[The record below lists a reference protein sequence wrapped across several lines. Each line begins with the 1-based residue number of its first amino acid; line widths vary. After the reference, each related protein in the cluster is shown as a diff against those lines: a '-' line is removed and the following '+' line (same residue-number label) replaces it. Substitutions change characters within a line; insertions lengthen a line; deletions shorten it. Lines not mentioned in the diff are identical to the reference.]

1 MTTRKLMMS
10 LLLLAGIGSKGQ
22 TMEEAFKNPP
32 AEAKPLMIWQWMDG
46 LVSKEGITA
55 DLEAYKEAGIGGVQN
70 FQVGGPM
77 QGLAKD
83 TTNAI
88 GSERWQ
94 RLMRFAID
102 ECRRLGLSF
111 GTHNC
116 PGWSSSAYPAVKQE
130 YAMQKLVW
138 STTVASG
145 KSRTRLIMPETEPQ
159 YSYYRDVAVIA
170 VPDQDSVPMSSI
182 RNLTGKMDS
191 KGILHWKMPQGR
203 WRIYRF
209 GHTPNGKT
217 NVATSPES
225 GVGLECDKMNRE
237 AIRHFWESYPS
248 ILISLAGDE
257 IGKTFQRLEID
268 SYEAGGQDW
277 TSAMPREFQK
287 RRGYD
292 MLTWLPVAAGMTI
305 DNKASSKKFLN
316 DWRETV
322 TDLFAEHYYGY
333 MSQLAHEHGLQL
345 LVQPY
350 GTGGGSGRFNP
361 INTDKICR
369 QLAADDPI
377 SAEFWTNPTNWGWN
391 DVPRVVDATRR
402 AGHEIVYAEGF
413 TCWPL
418 YAWKDD
424 PARLKAIADSAFC
437 RGINKLMLHAG
448 AHNPWV
454 NAKPGMSF
462 GIWGTQWTPGQT
474 WWKDGAKPL
483 FSYFARC
490 QALLQRGVYVDDFKS
505 RDASLTTDAHSI
517 HWIHR
522 RDGETDIY
530 FVANTKDS
538 TLMPHVTITGTGRL
552 PEVWDP
558 ETGNMSEAEIW
569 KMADGKTQVTLNLTT
584 RRAVFLVF
592 RNPTTET
599 GSAKESFSDDIT
611 DTIPITGTW
620 TVGFDE
626 DKVVEW
632 PSLMPWNE
640 SIDSDIKYFSGTA
653 HYEQHL
659 YLNELDRHYRYIL
672 DLGEVKN
679 LATVRV
685 NGKVCGTL
693 WRPPFTIDITEAL
706 LGGDNL
712 LKVDVTNLWVN
723 RMVGDEQEPDDVE
736 WSEPVAFG
744 AAPNSPTIGRFMKEV
759 PEWLSQGQPRPSKR
773 KAVVSFKFFEKDTPL
788 LRSGLIGPVVL
799 KKTAV
804 LAQQPSVENELWI
817 KYGKHPIYGV
827 LSTPVNGQKKHP
839 IVIVAHGF
847 NGSHHFGRSYFKMLN
862 EMGYMCYTF
871 DFPCGGTGSRTDNNT
886 VNMSVIDEQKALE
899 TIVRYFKS
907 HSDVDKKNIVLL
919 GSSQGGLIAALT
931 AASLQKDISKLIL
944 EFPALCIP
952 DNWNSRYPQVSDI
965 PDTTKVWQVPIGRQF
980 FTELRNMDPYQ
991 AVEAYRRPVL
1001 IIHGDADPVVPI
1013 DYSRRAVKLYKDA
1026 RLLEIPNAGHG
1037 FGAEDF
1043 QRSLACIRQFL
1054 CPSRHAVIN
1063 GVPWY
1068 DQHGNVVNAHGAGIT
1083 YDNGRYWLF
1092 GEYKSDSTNAFPG
1105 FSCYSSS
1112 DLATWRFERVV
1123 LPVQKNGIL
1132 GPQRVGER
1140 VKVMKCPK
1148 TGQYVMLMHTDAMDY
1163 NDPHI
1168 GIATSPAINGEYQ
1181 LKGTLQYKG
1190 KPIKQW
1196 DMGVFQDDDGT
1207 GYLLIHH
1214 GPIYR
1219 LSNDYLSV
1227 DTMVA
1232 RVEGMGESP
1241 AMFKKDGIY
1250 YLLTSNLTSWERND
1264 NYYFTAPSPA
1274 GPWTR
1279 QGNFCPE
1286 GSLTWNSQT
1295 TFVMKLPDG
1304 TPMYMGDRWSYPHQA
1319 SAATYVWLPLQT
1331 NGVRLSIPAY
1341 WNAWDVRTIAPVDPL
1356 KECLKT
1362 QVNFSSND
1370 IGAKTTIPF
1379 KGRRIFVTGEANAH
1393 GGYAKLTIRN
1403 QKGKVCVTTL
1413 IDFYAKMPEQG
1424 IRYASPI
1431 LPMDEYELVIEVTG
1445 DRSNW
1450 TDKRHNLY
1458 GTDGCFVN
1466 VLAVYNE

>member
-1 MTTRKLMMS
+1 MTTRNLMMS

-462 GIWGTQWTPGQT
+462 GMWGTQWTPGQT

-871 DFPCGGTGSRTDNNT
+871 DFPCGGTGSRTD
-886 VNMSVIDEQKALE
+886 QYGK
-899 TIVRYFKS
+899 
-907 HSDVDKKNIVLL
+907 H
-919 GSSQGGLIAALT
+919 
-931 AASLQKDISKLIL
+931 
-944 EFPALCIP
+944 
-952 DNWNSRYPQVSDI
+952 VSD
-965 PDTTKVWQVPIGRQF
+965 
-980 FTELRNMDPYQ
+980 
-991 AVEAYRRPVL
+991 
-1001 IIHGDADPVVPI
+1001 
-1013 DYSRRAVKLYKDA
+1013 
-1026 RLLEIPNAGHG
+1026 
-1037 FGAEDF
+1037 
-1043 QRSLACIRQFL
+1043 
-1054 CPSRHAVIN
+1054 
-1063 GVPWY
+1063 
-1068 DQHGNVVNAHGAGIT
+1068 
-1083 YDNGRYWLF
+1083 
-1092 GEYKSDSTNAFPG
+1092 
-1105 FSCYSSS
+1105 
-1112 DLATWRFERVV
+1112 
-1123 LPVQKNGIL
+1123 
-1132 GPQRVGER
+1132 
-1140 VKVMKCPK
+1140 
-1148 TGQYVMLMHTDAMDY
+1148 
-1163 NDPHI
+1163 
-1168 GIATSPAINGEYQ
+1168 
-1181 LKGTLQYKG
+1181 
-1190 KPIKQW
+1190 
-1196 DMGVFQDDDGT
+1196 
-1207 GYLLIHH
+1207 
-1214 GPIYR
+1214 
-1219 LSNDYLSV
+1219 
-1227 DTMVA
+1227 
-1232 RVEGMGESP
+1232 
-1241 AMFKKDGIY
+1241 
-1250 YLLTSNLTSWERND
+1250 
-1264 NYYFTAPSPA
+1264 
-1274 GPWTR
+1274 
-1279 QGNFCPE
+1279 
-1286 GSLTWNSQT
+1286 
-1295 TFVMKLPDG
+1295 
-1304 TPMYMGDRWSYPHQA
+1304 
-1319 SAATYVWLPLQT
+1319 
-1331 NGVRLSIPAY
+1331 
-1341 WNAWDVRTIAPVDPL
+1341 
-1356 KECLKT
+1356 
-1362 QVNFSSND
+1362 
-1370 IGAKTTIPF
+1370 
-1379 KGRRIFVTGEANAH
+1379 
-1393 GGYAKLTIRN
+1393 
-1403 QKGKVCVTTL
+1403 
-1413 IDFYAKMPEQG
+1413 
-1424 IRYASPI
+1424 
-1431 LPMDEYELVIEVTG
+1431 
-1445 DRSNW
+1445 
-1450 TDKRHNLY
+1450 
-1458 GTDGCFVN
+1458 
-1466 VLAVYNE
+1466 

>member
-1 MTTRKLMMS
+1 MMS
-10 LLLLAGIGSKGQ
+10 LLLLAGIGTEGQ
-22 TMEEAFKNPP
+22 TLEDAFRNPP

-46 LVSKEGITA
+46 LVSREGITA

-88 GSERWQ
+88 GSEKWQ

-305 DNKASSKKFLN
+305 DNKVSSKKFLN

-462 GIWGTQWTPGQT
+462 GMWGTQWTPGQT

-759 PEWLSQGQPRPSKR
+759 PEWLSQGQPRPSMR

-799 KKTAV
+799 K
-804 LAQQPSVENELWI
+804 N
-817 KYGKHPIYGV
+817 Y
-827 LSTPVNGQKKHP
+827 
-839 IVIVAHGF
+839 
-847 NGSHHFGRSYFKMLN
+847 
-862 EMGYMCYTF
+862 
-871 DFPCGGTGSRTDNNT
+871 
-886 VNMSVIDEQKALE
+886 
-899 TIVRYFKS
+899 
-907 HSDVDKKNIVLL
+907 
-919 GSSQGGLIAALT
+919 
-931 AASLQKDISKLIL
+931 KL
-944 EFPALCIP
+944 
-952 DNWNSRYPQVSDI
+952 
-965 PDTTKVWQVPIGRQF
+965 
-980 FTELRNMDPYQ
+980 
-991 AVEAYRRPVL
+991 
-1001 IIHGDADPVVPI
+1001 
-1013 DYSRRAVKLYKDA
+1013 
-1026 RLLEIPNAGHG
+1026 
-1037 FGAEDF
+1037 
-1043 QRSLACIRQFL
+1043 
-1054 CPSRHAVIN
+1054 
-1063 GVPWY
+1063 
-1068 DQHGNVVNAHGAGIT
+1068 
-1083 YDNGRYWLF
+1083 
-1092 GEYKSDSTNAFPG
+1092 
-1105 FSCYSSS
+1105 
-1112 DLATWRFERVV
+1112 
-1123 LPVQKNGIL
+1123 
-1132 GPQRVGER
+1132 
-1140 VKVMKCPK
+1140 
-1148 TGQYVMLMHTDAMDY
+1148 
-1163 NDPHI
+1163 
-1168 GIATSPAINGEYQ
+1168 
-1181 LKGTLQYKG
+1181 
-1190 KPIKQW
+1190 
-1196 DMGVFQDDDGT
+1196 
-1207 GYLLIHH
+1207 
-1214 GPIYR
+1214 
-1219 LSNDYLSV
+1219 
-1227 DTMVA
+1227 
-1232 RVEGMGESP
+1232 
-1241 AMFKKDGIY
+1241 
-1250 YLLTSNLTSWERND
+1250 
-1264 NYYFTAPSPA
+1264 
-1274 GPWTR
+1274 
-1279 QGNFCPE
+1279 
-1286 GSLTWNSQT
+1286 
-1295 TFVMKLPDG
+1295 
-1304 TPMYMGDRWSYPHQA
+1304 
-1319 SAATYVWLPLQT
+1319 
-1331 NGVRLSIPAY
+1331 
-1341 WNAWDVRTIAPVDPL
+1341 
-1356 KECLKT
+1356 
-1362 QVNFSSND
+1362 
-1370 IGAKTTIPF
+1370 
-1379 KGRRIFVTGEANAH
+1379 
-1393 GGYAKLTIRN
+1393 
-1403 QKGKVCVTTL
+1403 
-1413 IDFYAKMPEQG
+1413 
-1424 IRYASPI
+1424 
-1431 LPMDEYELVIEVTG
+1431 
-1445 DRSNW
+1445 
-1450 TDKRHNLY
+1450 
-1458 GTDGCFVN
+1458 
-1466 VLAVYNE
+1466 

>member
-1 MTTRKLMMS
+1 MTIRYLMMS
-10 LLLLAGIGSKGQ
+10 LLLLAGIGTEGQ
-22 TMEEAFKNPP
+22 TLEDAFRNPP

-46 LVSKEGITA
+46 LVSREGITA

-88 GSERWQ
+88 GSEKWQ

-116 PGWSSSAYPAVKQE
+116 PGWSSSAYPTVKPE

-145 KSRTRLIMPETEPQ
+145 RSRTRLIMPETDPQ
-159 YSYYRDVAVIA
+159 YSYYQDVAVIA
-170 VPDQDSVPMSSI
+170 VPDQDSVPMSSV
-182 RNLTGKMDS
+182 RNLTGQMDS
-191 KGILHWKMPQGR
+191 RGVLHWKMPKGR

-237 AIRHFWESYPS
+237 AVSHFWESYPS
-248 ILISLAGDE
+248 VLLSLAGDE
-257 IGKTFQRLEID
+257 VGKTFQRLEID

-277 TSAMPREFQK
+277 TSAMPEEFQK

-305 DNKASSKKFLN
+305 GDKASSKKFLN

-322 TDLFAEHYYGY
+322 TDLFAEYYYGY

-361 INTDKICR
+361 INTEKICK

-418 YAWKDD
+418 HAWKDD

-462 GIWGTQWTPGQT
+462 GMWGTQWMPGQT

-483 FSYFARC
+483 FAYFARC

-592 RNPTTET
+592 RNPTAET
-599 GSAKESFSDDIT
+599 GSGKESFSEDIT
-611 DTIPITGTW
+611 DIIPVTRKW
-620 TVGFDE
+620 TVRFDE
-626 DKVVEW
+626 GKVVEW
-632 PSLMPWNE
+632 PSLTLWNE
-640 SIDSDIKYFSGTA
+640 SADNDIKYFSGTA
-653 HYEQHL
+653 HYEQRL
-659 YLNELDRHYRYIL
+659 YLKEFDRHYRYIL

-679 LATVRV
+679 LAVVRV

-693 WRPPFTIDITEAL
+693 WRPPFTIDITESL

-712 LKVDVTNLWVN
+712 LEVDVTNLWVN

-759 PEWLSQGQPRPSKR
+759 PEWFSQGQPRPSKR
-773 KAVVSFKFFEKDTPL
+773 KAIVSFKFFEKDTPL

-799 KKTAV
+799 K
-804 LAQQPSVENELWI
+804 N
-817 KYGKHPIYGV
+817 Y
-827 LSTPVNGQKKHP
+827 
-839 IVIVAHGF
+839 
-847 NGSHHFGRSYFKMLN
+847 
-862 EMGYMCYTF
+862 
-871 DFPCGGTGSRTDNNT
+871 
-886 VNMSVIDEQKALE
+886 
-899 TIVRYFKS
+899 
-907 HSDVDKKNIVLL
+907 
-919 GSSQGGLIAALT
+919 
-931 AASLQKDISKLIL
+931 KL
-944 EFPALCIP
+944 
-952 DNWNSRYPQVSDI
+952 
-965 PDTTKVWQVPIGRQF
+965 
-980 FTELRNMDPYQ
+980 
-991 AVEAYRRPVL
+991 
-1001 IIHGDADPVVPI
+1001 
-1013 DYSRRAVKLYKDA
+1013 
-1026 RLLEIPNAGHG
+1026 
-1037 FGAEDF
+1037 
-1043 QRSLACIRQFL
+1043 
-1054 CPSRHAVIN
+1054 
-1063 GVPWY
+1063 
-1068 DQHGNVVNAHGAGIT
+1068 
-1083 YDNGRYWLF
+1083 
-1092 GEYKSDSTNAFPG
+1092 
-1105 FSCYSSS
+1105 
-1112 DLATWRFERVV
+1112 
-1123 LPVQKNGIL
+1123 
-1132 GPQRVGER
+1132 
-1140 VKVMKCPK
+1140 
-1148 TGQYVMLMHTDAMDY
+1148 
-1163 NDPHI
+1163 
-1168 GIATSPAINGEYQ
+1168 
-1181 LKGTLQYKG
+1181 
-1190 KPIKQW
+1190 
-1196 DMGVFQDDDGT
+1196 
-1207 GYLLIHH
+1207 
-1214 GPIYR
+1214 
-1219 LSNDYLSV
+1219 
-1227 DTMVA
+1227 
-1232 RVEGMGESP
+1232 
-1241 AMFKKDGIY
+1241 
-1250 YLLTSNLTSWERND
+1250 
-1264 NYYFTAPSPA
+1264 
-1274 GPWTR
+1274 
-1279 QGNFCPE
+1279 
-1286 GSLTWNSQT
+1286 
-1295 TFVMKLPDG
+1295 
-1304 TPMYMGDRWSYPHQA
+1304 
-1319 SAATYVWLPLQT
+1319 
-1331 NGVRLSIPAY
+1331 
-1341 WNAWDVRTIAPVDPL
+1341 
-1356 KECLKT
+1356 
-1362 QVNFSSND
+1362 
-1370 IGAKTTIPF
+1370 
-1379 KGRRIFVTGEANAH
+1379 
-1393 GGYAKLTIRN
+1393 
-1403 QKGKVCVTTL
+1403 
-1413 IDFYAKMPEQG
+1413 
-1424 IRYASPI
+1424 
-1431 LPMDEYELVIEVTG
+1431 
-1445 DRSNW
+1445 
-1450 TDKRHNLY
+1450 
-1458 GTDGCFVN
+1458 
-1466 VLAVYNE
+1466 

>member
-1 MTTRKLMMS
+1 MMS
-10 LLLLAGIGSKGQ
+10 LLLLAGIGTEGQ
-22 TMEEAFKNPP
+22 TLEDAFRNPP

-46 LVSKEGITA
+46 LVSREGITA

-88 GSERWQ
+88 GSEKWQ

-116 PGWSSSAYPAVKQE
+116 PGWSSSAYPTVKPE

-145 KSRTRLIMPETEPQ
+145 RSRTRLIMPETDPQ
-159 YSYYRDVAVIA
+159 YSYYQDVAVIA
-170 VPDQDSVPMSSI
+170 VPDQDSVPKSSV
-182 RNLTGKMDS
+182 RNLTGQMDS
-191 KGILHWKMPQGR
+191 RGVLHWKMPKGR

-237 AIRHFWESYPS
+237 AVSHFWESYPS
-248 ILISLAGDE
+248 VLLSLAGDE
-257 IGKTFQRLEID
+257 VGKTFQRLEID

-277 TSAMPREFQK
+277 TSAMLEEFQK

-305 DNKASSKKFLN
+305 GDKASSKKFLN

-322 TDLFAEHYYGY
+322 TDLFAEYYYGY

-361 INTDKICR
+361 INTEKICK

-418 YAWKDD
+418 HAWKDD

-462 GIWGTQWTPGQT
+462 GMWGTQWMPGQT

-483 FSYFARC
+483 FAYFARC

-592 RNPTTET
+592 RNPTAET
-599 GSAKESFSDDIT
+599 GSGKESFSEDIT
-611 DTIPITGTW
+611 DIIPVTRKW
-620 TVGFDE
+620 TVRFDE
-626 DKVVEW
+626 GKVVEW
-632 PSLMPWNE
+632 PSLTLWNE
-640 SIDSDIKYFSGTA
+640 SADNDIKYFSGTA
-653 HYEQHL
+653 HYEQRL
-659 YLNELDRHYRYIL
+659 YLKEFDRHYRYIL

-679 LATVRV
+679 LAVVRV

-693 WRPPFTIDITEAL
+693 WRPPFTIDITESL

-712 LKVDVTNLWVN
+712 LEVDVTNLWVN

-759 PEWLSQGQPRPSKR
+759 PEWFSQGQPRPSKR
-773 KAVVSFKFFEKDTPL
+773 KAIVSFKFFEKDTPL

-799 KKTAV
+799 K
-804 LAQQPSVENELWI
+804 N
-817 KYGKHPIYGV
+817 Y
-827 LSTPVNGQKKHP
+827 
-839 IVIVAHGF
+839 
-847 NGSHHFGRSYFKMLN
+847 
-862 EMGYMCYTF
+862 
-871 DFPCGGTGSRTDNNT
+871 
-886 VNMSVIDEQKALE
+886 
-899 TIVRYFKS
+899 
-907 HSDVDKKNIVLL
+907 
-919 GSSQGGLIAALT
+919 
-931 AASLQKDISKLIL
+931 KL
-944 EFPALCIP
+944 
-952 DNWNSRYPQVSDI
+952 
-965 PDTTKVWQVPIGRQF
+965 
-980 FTELRNMDPYQ
+980 
-991 AVEAYRRPVL
+991 
-1001 IIHGDADPVVPI
+1001 
-1013 DYSRRAVKLYKDA
+1013 
-1026 RLLEIPNAGHG
+1026 
-1037 FGAEDF
+1037 
-1043 QRSLACIRQFL
+1043 
-1054 CPSRHAVIN
+1054 
-1063 GVPWY
+1063 
-1068 DQHGNVVNAHGAGIT
+1068 
-1083 YDNGRYWLF
+1083 
-1092 GEYKSDSTNAFPG
+1092 
-1105 FSCYSSS
+1105 
-1112 DLATWRFERVV
+1112 
-1123 LPVQKNGIL
+1123 
-1132 GPQRVGER
+1132 
-1140 VKVMKCPK
+1140 
-1148 TGQYVMLMHTDAMDY
+1148 
-1163 NDPHI
+1163 
-1168 GIATSPAINGEYQ
+1168 
-1181 LKGTLQYKG
+1181 
-1190 KPIKQW
+1190 
-1196 DMGVFQDDDGT
+1196 
-1207 GYLLIHH
+1207 
-1214 GPIYR
+1214 
-1219 LSNDYLSV
+1219 
-1227 DTMVA
+1227 
-1232 RVEGMGESP
+1232 
-1241 AMFKKDGIY
+1241 
-1250 YLLTSNLTSWERND
+1250 
-1264 NYYFTAPSPA
+1264 
-1274 GPWTR
+1274 
-1279 QGNFCPE
+1279 
-1286 GSLTWNSQT
+1286 
-1295 TFVMKLPDG
+1295 
-1304 TPMYMGDRWSYPHQA
+1304 
-1319 SAATYVWLPLQT
+1319 
-1331 NGVRLSIPAY
+1331 
-1341 WNAWDVRTIAPVDPL
+1341 
-1356 KECLKT
+1356 
-1362 QVNFSSND
+1362 
-1370 IGAKTTIPF
+1370 
-1379 KGRRIFVTGEANAH
+1379 
-1393 GGYAKLTIRN
+1393 
-1403 QKGKVCVTTL
+1403 
-1413 IDFYAKMPEQG
+1413 
-1424 IRYASPI
+1424 
-1431 LPMDEYELVIEVTG
+1431 
-1445 DRSNW
+1445 
-1450 TDKRHNLY
+1450 
-1458 GTDGCFVN
+1458 
-1466 VLAVYNE
+1466 

>member
-1 MTTRKLMMS
+1 MTIRYLMMS
-10 LLLLAGIGSKGQ
+10 LLLLAGIGTEGQ
-22 TMEEAFKNPP
+22 TLEEAFKNPP

-248 ILISLAGDE
+248 VLLSLAGDE
-257 IGKTFQRLEID
+257 VGKTFQRLEID

-277 TSAMPREFQK
+277 TSVMPAEFRK

-292 MLTWLPVAAGMTI
+292 MLIWLPVAAGVTI
-305 DNKASSKKFLN
+305 GDKASSKKFLN

-322 TDLFAEHYYGY
+322 TDLFAEYYYGY

-462 GIWGTQWTPGQT
+462 GMWGTQWTPGQT

-558 ETGNMSEAEIW
+558 ETGNMSEADIW
-569 KMADGKTQVTLNLTT
+569 KMVDGKTQVTLNLTA
-584 RRAVFLVF
+584 RRALFLVF

-620 TVGFDE
+620 TVGFDGGR
-626 DKVVEW
+626 VVEW

-799 KKTAV
+799 K
-804 LAQQPSVENELWI
+804 N
-817 KYGKHPIYGV
+817 Y
-827 LSTPVNGQKKHP
+827 
-839 IVIVAHGF
+839 
-847 NGSHHFGRSYFKMLN
+847 
-862 EMGYMCYTF
+862 
-871 DFPCGGTGSRTDNNT
+871 
-886 VNMSVIDEQKALE
+886 
-899 TIVRYFKS
+899 
-907 HSDVDKKNIVLL
+907 
-919 GSSQGGLIAALT
+919 
-931 AASLQKDISKLIL
+931 KL
-944 EFPALCIP
+944 
-952 DNWNSRYPQVSDI
+952 
-965 PDTTKVWQVPIGRQF
+965 
-980 FTELRNMDPYQ
+980 
-991 AVEAYRRPVL
+991 
-1001 IIHGDADPVVPI
+1001 
-1013 DYSRRAVKLYKDA
+1013 
-1026 RLLEIPNAGHG
+1026 
-1037 FGAEDF
+1037 
-1043 QRSLACIRQFL
+1043 
-1054 CPSRHAVIN
+1054 
-1063 GVPWY
+1063 
-1068 DQHGNVVNAHGAGIT
+1068 
-1083 YDNGRYWLF
+1083 
-1092 GEYKSDSTNAFPG
+1092 
-1105 FSCYSSS
+1105 
-1112 DLATWRFERVV
+1112 
-1123 LPVQKNGIL
+1123 
-1132 GPQRVGER
+1132 
-1140 VKVMKCPK
+1140 
-1148 TGQYVMLMHTDAMDY
+1148 
-1163 NDPHI
+1163 
-1168 GIATSPAINGEYQ
+1168 
-1181 LKGTLQYKG
+1181 
-1190 KPIKQW
+1190 
-1196 DMGVFQDDDGT
+1196 
-1207 GYLLIHH
+1207 
-1214 GPIYR
+1214 
-1219 LSNDYLSV
+1219 
-1227 DTMVA
+1227 
-1232 RVEGMGESP
+1232 
-1241 AMFKKDGIY
+1241 
-1250 YLLTSNLTSWERND
+1250 
-1264 NYYFTAPSPA
+1264 
-1274 GPWTR
+1274 
-1279 QGNFCPE
+1279 
-1286 GSLTWNSQT
+1286 
-1295 TFVMKLPDG
+1295 
-1304 TPMYMGDRWSYPHQA
+1304 
-1319 SAATYVWLPLQT
+1319 
-1331 NGVRLSIPAY
+1331 
-1341 WNAWDVRTIAPVDPL
+1341 
-1356 KECLKT
+1356 
-1362 QVNFSSND
+1362 
-1370 IGAKTTIPF
+1370 
-1379 KGRRIFVTGEANAH
+1379 
-1393 GGYAKLTIRN
+1393 
-1403 QKGKVCVTTL
+1403 
-1413 IDFYAKMPEQG
+1413 
-1424 IRYASPI
+1424 
-1431 LPMDEYELVIEVTG
+1431 
-1445 DRSNW
+1445 
-1450 TDKRHNLY
+1450 
-1458 GTDGCFVN
+1458 
-1466 VLAVYNE
+1466 

>member
-1 MTTRKLMMS
+1 MTTRNLMMS

-462 GIWGTQWTPGQT
+462 GMWGTQWTPGQT

-759 PEWLSQGQPRPSKR
+759 PEWLSLGQPRPSKR

-1068 DQHGNVVNAHGAGIT
+1068 DQHGNVVNA
-1083 YDNGRYWLF
+1083 
-1092 GEYKSDSTNAFPG
+1092 P
-1105 FSCYSSS
+1105 
-1112 DLATWRFERVV
+1112 
-1123 LPVQKNGIL
+1123 
-1132 GPQRVGER
+1132 GER
-1140 VKVMKCPK
+1140 VKVMKCPR
-1148 TGQYVMLMHTDAMDY
+1148 T
-1163 NDPHI
+1163 
-1168 GIATSPAINGEYQ
+1168 
-1181 LKGTLQYKG
+1181 
-1190 KPIKQW
+1190 
-1196 DMGVFQDDDGT
+1196 
-1207 GYLLIHH
+1207 
-1214 GPIYR
+1214 
-1219 LSNDYLSV
+1219 
-1227 DTMVA
+1227 VA
-1232 RVEGMGESP
+1232 
-1241 AMFKKDGIY
+1241 
-1250 YLLTSNLTSWERND
+1250 L
-1264 NYYFTAPSPA
+1264 
-1274 GPWTR
+1274 
-1279 QGNFCPE
+1279 
-1286 GSLTWNSQT
+1286 
-1295 TFVMKLPDG
+1295 
-1304 TPMYMGDRWSYPHQA
+1304 
-1319 SAATYVWLPLQT
+1319 
-1331 NGVRLSIPAY
+1331 
-1341 WNAWDVRTIAPVDPL
+1341 
-1356 KECLKT
+1356 
-1362 QVNFSSND
+1362 
-1370 IGAKTTIPF
+1370 
-1379 KGRRIFVTGEANAH
+1379 
-1393 GGYAKLTIRN
+1393 
-1403 QKGKVCVTTL
+1403 
-1413 IDFYAKMPEQG
+1413 
-1424 IRYASPI
+1424 
-1431 LPMDEYELVIEVTG
+1431 
-1445 DRSNW
+1445 
-1450 TDKRHNLY
+1450 
-1458 GTDGCFVN
+1458 
-1466 VLAVYNE
+1466 

>member
-1 MTTRKLMMS
+1 MTIRYLMMS
-10 LLLLAGIGSKGQ
+10 ILFLAGIGAEGQ
-22 TMEEAFKNPP
+22 TMEEAFRNPP

-46 LVSKEGITA
+46 LVSREGITA

-88 GSERWQ
+88 GSEKWQ
-94 RLMRFAID
+94 RLIRFAID
-102 ECRRLGLSF
+102 ECSRLGLSF

-116 PGWSSSAYPAVKQE
+116 PGWSSSAYPTVRPE

-138 STTVASG
+138 SITVASD
-145 KSRTRLIMPETEPQ
+145 KSRTRLIMPETDPQ
-159 YSYYRDVAVIA
+159 YSYYQDVAVIA
-170 VPDQDSVPMSSI
+170 VPDQDSVSMSSV
-182 RNLTGKMDS
+182 RNLTGQMDS
-191 KGILHWKMPQGR
+191 RGVLHWKMPKGR

-237 AIRHFWESYPS
+237 AVSHFWESYPS
-248 ILISLAGDE
+248 VLLSLAGDE
-257 IGKTFQRLEID
+257 VGKTFQRLEID

-277 TSAMPREFQK
+277 TSAMPEEFQK

-305 DNKASSKKFLN
+305 GDKASSKKFLN

-322 TDLFAEHYYGY
+322 TDLFAEYYYGY

-361 INTDKICR
+361 INTEKICK

-462 GIWGTQWTPGQT
+462 GMWGTQWTPGQT

-483 FSYFARC
+483 FAYFARC

-592 RNPTTET
+592 RNPTAET
-599 GSAKESFSDDIT
+599 GSGKESFSEDIT
-611 DTIPITGTW
+611 DIIPVTRKW
-620 TVGFDE
+620 TVRFDE
-626 DKVVEW
+626 GKVVEW
-632 PSLMPWNE
+632 PSLTLWNE
-640 SIDSDIKYFSGTA
+640 SADNDIKYFSGTA
-653 HYEQHL
+653 HYEQRL
-659 YLNELDRHYRYIL
+659 YLKEFDRHYRYIL

-679 LATVRV
+679 LAVVRV

-693 WRPPFTIDITEAL
+693 WRPPFTIDITESL

-712 LKVDVTNLWVN
+712 LEVDVTNLWVN

-759 PEWLSQGQPRPSKR
+759 PEWLSQGQPRPSNR

-799 KKTAV
+799 K
-804 LAQQPSVENELWI
+804 
-817 KYGKHPIYGV
+817 IY
-827 LSTPVNGQKKHP
+827 
-839 IVIVAHGF
+839 
-847 NGSHHFGRSYFKMLN
+847 
-862 EMGYMCYTF
+862 
-871 DFPCGGTGSRTDNNT
+871 
-886 VNMSVIDEQKALE
+886 
-899 TIVRYFKS
+899 
-907 HSDVDKKNIVLL
+907 
-919 GSSQGGLIAALT
+919 
-931 AASLQKDISKLIL
+931 KL
-944 EFPALCIP
+944 
-952 DNWNSRYPQVSDI
+952 
-965 PDTTKVWQVPIGRQF
+965 
-980 FTELRNMDPYQ
+980 
-991 AVEAYRRPVL
+991 
-1001 IIHGDADPVVPI
+1001 
-1013 DYSRRAVKLYKDA
+1013 
-1026 RLLEIPNAGHG
+1026 
-1037 FGAEDF
+1037 
-1043 QRSLACIRQFL
+1043 
-1054 CPSRHAVIN
+1054 
-1063 GVPWY
+1063 
-1068 DQHGNVVNAHGAGIT
+1068 
-1083 YDNGRYWLF
+1083 
-1092 GEYKSDSTNAFPG
+1092 
-1105 FSCYSSS
+1105 
-1112 DLATWRFERVV
+1112 
-1123 LPVQKNGIL
+1123 
-1132 GPQRVGER
+1132 
-1140 VKVMKCPK
+1140 
-1148 TGQYVMLMHTDAMDY
+1148 
-1163 NDPHI
+1163 
-1168 GIATSPAINGEYQ
+1168 
-1181 LKGTLQYKG
+1181 
-1190 KPIKQW
+1190 
-1196 DMGVFQDDDGT
+1196 
-1207 GYLLIHH
+1207 
-1214 GPIYR
+1214 
-1219 LSNDYLSV
+1219 
-1227 DTMVA
+1227 
-1232 RVEGMGESP
+1232 
-1241 AMFKKDGIY
+1241 
-1250 YLLTSNLTSWERND
+1250 
-1264 NYYFTAPSPA
+1264 
-1274 GPWTR
+1274 
-1279 QGNFCPE
+1279 
-1286 GSLTWNSQT
+1286 
-1295 TFVMKLPDG
+1295 
-1304 TPMYMGDRWSYPHQA
+1304 
-1319 SAATYVWLPLQT
+1319 
-1331 NGVRLSIPAY
+1331 
-1341 WNAWDVRTIAPVDPL
+1341 
-1356 KECLKT
+1356 
-1362 QVNFSSND
+1362 
-1370 IGAKTTIPF
+1370 
-1379 KGRRIFVTGEANAH
+1379 
-1393 GGYAKLTIRN
+1393 
-1403 QKGKVCVTTL
+1403 
-1413 IDFYAKMPEQG
+1413 
-1424 IRYASPI
+1424 
-1431 LPMDEYELVIEVTG
+1431 
-1445 DRSNW
+1445 
-1450 TDKRHNLY
+1450 
-1458 GTDGCFVN
+1458 
-1466 VLAVYNE
+1466 

>member
-1 MTTRKLMMS
+1 MMS
-10 LLLLAGIGSKGQ
+10 LLLLAGIGTEGQ
-22 TMEEAFKNPP
+22 TLEDAFRNPP

-46 LVSKEGITA
+46 LVSREGITA

-88 GSERWQ
+88 GSEKWQ

-116 PGWSSSAYPAVKQE
+116 PGWSSSAYPTVRPE

-138 STTVASG
+138 SITVASD
-145 KSRTRLIMPETEPQ
+145 KSRTRLIMPETDPQ
-159 YSYYRDVAVIA
+159 YSYYQDVAVIA
-170 VPDQDSVPMSSI
+170 VPDQDSVPMSSV
-182 RNLTGKMDS
+182 RNLTGQMDS
-191 KGILHWKMPQGR
+191 RGVLHWKMPKGR

-237 AIRHFWESYPS
+237 AVSHFWESYPS
-248 ILISLAGDE
+248 VLLSLAGDE
-257 IGKTFQRLEID
+257 VGKTFQRLEID

-277 TSAMPREFQK
+277 TSAMPEEFQK

-305 DNKASSKKFLN
+305 GDKASSKKFLN

-322 TDLFAEHYYGY
+322 TDLFAEYYYGY

-361 INTDKICR
+361 INTEKICK

-418 YAWKDD
+418 HAWKDD

-462 GIWGTQWTPGQT
+462 GMWGTQWTPGQT

-592 RNPTTET
+592 RNPTAET
-599 GSAKESFSDDIT
+599 GSGKESFSEDIT
-611 DTIPITGTW
+611 DIIPVTRKW
-620 TVGFDE
+620 TVRFDE
-626 DKVVEW
+626 GKVVEW
-632 PSLMPWNE
+632 PSLTLWNE
-640 SIDSDIKYFSGTA
+640 SADNDIKYFSGTA
-653 HYEQHL
+653 HYEQRL
-659 YLNELDRHYRYIL
+659 YLKEFDRHYRYIL

-679 LATVRV
+679 LAVVRV

-693 WRPPFTIDITEAL
+693 WRPPFTIDITESL

-712 LKVDVTNLWVN
+712 LEVDVTNLWVN

-773 KAVVSFKFFEKDTPL
+773 KAIVSFNFFEKDTPL

-799 KKTAV
+799 K
-804 LAQQPSVENELWI
+804 
-817 KYGKHPIYGV
+817 IY
-827 LSTPVNGQKKHP
+827 
-839 IVIVAHGF
+839 
-847 NGSHHFGRSYFKMLN
+847 
-862 EMGYMCYTF
+862 
-871 DFPCGGTGSRTDNNT
+871 
-886 VNMSVIDEQKALE
+886 
-899 TIVRYFKS
+899 
-907 HSDVDKKNIVLL
+907 
-919 GSSQGGLIAALT
+919 
-931 AASLQKDISKLIL
+931 KL
-944 EFPALCIP
+944 
-952 DNWNSRYPQVSDI
+952 
-965 PDTTKVWQVPIGRQF
+965 
-980 FTELRNMDPYQ
+980 
-991 AVEAYRRPVL
+991 
-1001 IIHGDADPVVPI
+1001 
-1013 DYSRRAVKLYKDA
+1013 
-1026 RLLEIPNAGHG
+1026 
-1037 FGAEDF
+1037 
-1043 QRSLACIRQFL
+1043 
-1054 CPSRHAVIN
+1054 
-1063 GVPWY
+1063 
-1068 DQHGNVVNAHGAGIT
+1068 
-1083 YDNGRYWLF
+1083 
-1092 GEYKSDSTNAFPG
+1092 
-1105 FSCYSSS
+1105 
-1112 DLATWRFERVV
+1112 
-1123 LPVQKNGIL
+1123 
-1132 GPQRVGER
+1132 
-1140 VKVMKCPK
+1140 
-1148 TGQYVMLMHTDAMDY
+1148 
-1163 NDPHI
+1163 
-1168 GIATSPAINGEYQ
+1168 
-1181 LKGTLQYKG
+1181 
-1190 KPIKQW
+1190 
-1196 DMGVFQDDDGT
+1196 
-1207 GYLLIHH
+1207 
-1214 GPIYR
+1214 
-1219 LSNDYLSV
+1219 
-1227 DTMVA
+1227 
-1232 RVEGMGESP
+1232 
-1241 AMFKKDGIY
+1241 
-1250 YLLTSNLTSWERND
+1250 
-1264 NYYFTAPSPA
+1264 
-1274 GPWTR
+1274 
-1279 QGNFCPE
+1279 
-1286 GSLTWNSQT
+1286 
-1295 TFVMKLPDG
+1295 
-1304 TPMYMGDRWSYPHQA
+1304 
-1319 SAATYVWLPLQT
+1319 
-1331 NGVRLSIPAY
+1331 
-1341 WNAWDVRTIAPVDPL
+1341 
-1356 KECLKT
+1356 
-1362 QVNFSSND
+1362 
-1370 IGAKTTIPF
+1370 
-1379 KGRRIFVTGEANAH
+1379 
-1393 GGYAKLTIRN
+1393 
-1403 QKGKVCVTTL
+1403 
-1413 IDFYAKMPEQG
+1413 
-1424 IRYASPI
+1424 
-1431 LPMDEYELVIEVTG
+1431 
-1445 DRSNW
+1445 
-1450 TDKRHNLY
+1450 
-1458 GTDGCFVN
+1458 
-1466 VLAVYNE
+1466 

>member
-1 MTTRKLMMS
+1 MMS
-10 LLLLAGIGSKGQ
+10 ILFLAGIGAEGH
-22 TMEEAFKNPP
+22 TMEDAFRNPP

-46 LVSKEGITA
+46 LVSREGITA

-88 GSERWQ
+88 GSEKWQ

-145 KSRTRLIMPETEPQ
+145 RSRTRLIMPETDPQ
-159 YSYYRDVAVIA
+159 YSYYQDVAVIA
-170 VPDQDSVPMSSI
+170 VPDQDSVPMSSV
-182 RNLTGKMDS
+182 RNLTGQMDS

-462 GIWGTQWTPGQT
+462 GMWGTQWTPGQT

-611 DTIPITGTW
+611 DTIPINGTW

-799 KKTAV
+799 K
-804 LAQQPSVENELWI
+804 N
-817 KYGKHPIYGV
+817 Y
-827 LSTPVNGQKKHP
+827 
-839 IVIVAHGF
+839 
-847 NGSHHFGRSYFKMLN
+847 
-862 EMGYMCYTF
+862 
-871 DFPCGGTGSRTDNNT
+871 
-886 VNMSVIDEQKALE
+886 
-899 TIVRYFKS
+899 
-907 HSDVDKKNIVLL
+907 
-919 GSSQGGLIAALT
+919 
-931 AASLQKDISKLIL
+931 KL
-944 EFPALCIP
+944 
-952 DNWNSRYPQVSDI
+952 
-965 PDTTKVWQVPIGRQF
+965 
-980 FTELRNMDPYQ
+980 
-991 AVEAYRRPVL
+991 
-1001 IIHGDADPVVPI
+1001 
-1013 DYSRRAVKLYKDA
+1013 
-1026 RLLEIPNAGHG
+1026 
-1037 FGAEDF
+1037 
-1043 QRSLACIRQFL
+1043 
-1054 CPSRHAVIN
+1054 
-1063 GVPWY
+1063 
-1068 DQHGNVVNAHGAGIT
+1068 
-1083 YDNGRYWLF
+1083 
-1092 GEYKSDSTNAFPG
+1092 
-1105 FSCYSSS
+1105 
-1112 DLATWRFERVV
+1112 
-1123 LPVQKNGIL
+1123 
-1132 GPQRVGER
+1132 
-1140 VKVMKCPK
+1140 
-1148 TGQYVMLMHTDAMDY
+1148 
-1163 NDPHI
+1163 
-1168 GIATSPAINGEYQ
+1168 
-1181 LKGTLQYKG
+1181 
-1190 KPIKQW
+1190 
-1196 DMGVFQDDDGT
+1196 
-1207 GYLLIHH
+1207 
-1214 GPIYR
+1214 
-1219 LSNDYLSV
+1219 
-1227 DTMVA
+1227 
-1232 RVEGMGESP
+1232 
-1241 AMFKKDGIY
+1241 
-1250 YLLTSNLTSWERND
+1250 
-1264 NYYFTAPSPA
+1264 
-1274 GPWTR
+1274 
-1279 QGNFCPE
+1279 
-1286 GSLTWNSQT
+1286 
-1295 TFVMKLPDG
+1295 
-1304 TPMYMGDRWSYPHQA
+1304 
-1319 SAATYVWLPLQT
+1319 
-1331 NGVRLSIPAY
+1331 
-1341 WNAWDVRTIAPVDPL
+1341 
-1356 KECLKT
+1356 
-1362 QVNFSSND
+1362 
-1370 IGAKTTIPF
+1370 
-1379 KGRRIFVTGEANAH
+1379 
-1393 GGYAKLTIRN
+1393 
-1403 QKGKVCVTTL
+1403 
-1413 IDFYAKMPEQG
+1413 
-1424 IRYASPI
+1424 
-1431 LPMDEYELVIEVTG
+1431 
-1445 DRSNW
+1445 
-1450 TDKRHNLY
+1450 
-1458 GTDGCFVN
+1458 
-1466 VLAVYNE
+1466 

>member
-1 MTTRKLMMS
+1 MTIRYLMMS
-10 LLLLAGIGSKGQ
+10 LLLLAGIGTEGQ
-22 TMEEAFKNPP
+22 TLEEAFKNPP

-145 KSRTRLIMPETEPQ
+145 RSRTRLIMPETDPQ
-159 YSYYRDVAVIA
+159 YSYYQDVAVIA
-170 VPDQDSVPMSSI
+170 VPDQDSVPMSSV
-182 RNLTGKMDS
+182 RNLTGQMNS
-191 KGILHWKMPQGR
+191 RGVLHWKMPQGR

-248 ILISLAGDE
+248 VLLSLAGDE
-257 IGKTFQRLEID
+257 VGKTFQRLEID

-277 TSAMPREFQK
+277 TSAMPEEFQK

-305 DNKASSKKFLN
+305 GDKASSKKFLN

-322 TDLFAEHYYGY
+322 TDLFAEYYYGY

-369 QLAADDPI
+369 QLATDDPI
-377 SAEFWTNPTNWGWN
+377 SAEFWTNPINWGWN

-462 GIWGTQWTPGQT
+462 GMWGTQWTPGQT

-584 RRAVFLVF
+584 RRALFLVF

-744 AAPNSPTIGRFMKEV
+744 AAPNSPAIGRFMKEV

-1370 IGAKTTIPF
+1370 IGAKNTIPF

-1403 QKGKVCVTTL
+1403 QKGMVCVTTL

>member
-1 MTTRKLMMS
+1 MTIRYLMMS
-10 LLLLAGIGSKGQ
+10 ILFLAGIGAEGH
-22 TMEEAFKNPP
+22 TMEDAFRNPP

-46 LVSKEGITA
+46 LVSREGITA

-88 GSERWQ
+88 GSEKWQ

-116 PGWSSSAYPAVKQE
+116 PGWSSSAYPTVKPE

-138 STTVASG
+138 ITTVASG
-145 KSRTRLIMPETEPQ
+145 RSRTRLIMPETDPQ
-159 YSYYRDVAVIA
+159 YSYYQDVAVIA
-170 VPDQDSVPMSSI
+170 VPDQDSVPMSSV
-182 RNLTGKMDS
+182 RNLTGQMDS

-462 GIWGTQWTPGQT
+462 GMWGTQWTPGQT

-552 PEVWDP
+552 PEVWNP

-899 TIVRYFKS
+899 TIVRYFK
-907 HSDVDKKNIVLL
+907 
-919 GSSQGGLIAALT
+919 
-931 AASLQKDISKLIL
+931 
-944 EFPALCIP
+944 
-952 DNWNSRYPQVSDI
+952 
-965 PDTTKVWQVPIGRQF
+965 
-980 FTELRNMDPYQ
+980 
-991 AVEAYRRPVL
+991 
-1001 IIHGDADPVVPI
+1001 
-1013 DYSRRAVKLYKDA
+1013 
-1026 RLLEIPNAGHG
+1026 
-1037 FGAEDF
+1037 
-1043 QRSLACIRQFL
+1043 
-1054 CPSRHAVIN
+1054 
-1063 GVPWY
+1063 
-1068 DQHGNVVNAHGAGIT
+1068 
-1083 YDNGRYWLF
+1083 
-1092 GEYKSDSTNAFPG
+1092 
-1105 FSCYSSS
+1105 
-1112 DLATWRFERVV
+1112 
-1123 LPVQKNGIL
+1123 
-1132 GPQRVGER
+1132 
-1140 VKVMKCPK
+1140 
-1148 TGQYVMLMHTDAMDY
+1148 
-1163 NDPHI
+1163 
-1168 GIATSPAINGEYQ
+1168 
-1181 LKGTLQYKG
+1181 
-1190 KPIKQW
+1190 
-1196 DMGVFQDDDGT
+1196 
-1207 GYLLIHH
+1207 
-1214 GPIYR
+1214 
-1219 LSNDYLSV
+1219 
-1227 DTMVA
+1227 
-1232 RVEGMGESP
+1232 
-1241 AMFKKDGIY
+1241 
-1250 YLLTSNLTSWERND
+1250 
-1264 NYYFTAPSPA
+1264 
-1274 GPWTR
+1274 
-1279 QGNFCPE
+1279 
-1286 GSLTWNSQT
+1286 
-1295 TFVMKLPDG
+1295 
-1304 TPMYMGDRWSYPHQA
+1304 
-1319 SAATYVWLPLQT
+1319 
-1331 NGVRLSIPAY
+1331 
-1341 WNAWDVRTIAPVDPL
+1341 
-1356 KECLKT
+1356 
-1362 QVNFSSND
+1362 
-1370 IGAKTTIPF
+1370 
-1379 KGRRIFVTGEANAH
+1379 
-1393 GGYAKLTIRN
+1393 
-1403 QKGKVCVTTL
+1403 
-1413 IDFYAKMPEQG
+1413 
-1424 IRYASPI
+1424 
-1431 LPMDEYELVIEVTG
+1431 
-1445 DRSNW
+1445 
-1450 TDKRHNLY
+1450 
-1458 GTDGCFVN
+1458 
-1466 VLAVYNE
+1466 

>member
-1 MTTRKLMMS
+1 MTIRYLMMS
-10 LLLLAGIGSKGQ
+10 ILFLAGIGAEGH
-22 TMEEAFKNPP
+22 TMEDAFRNPP

-46 LVSKEGITA
+46 LVSREGITA

-88 GSERWQ
+88 GSEKWQ

-145 KSRTRLIMPETEPQ
+145 RSRTRLIMPETDPQ
-159 YSYYRDVAVIA
+159 YSYYQDVAVIA
-170 VPDQDSVPMSSI
+170 VPDQDSVPMSSV
-182 RNLTGKMDS
+182 RNLTGQMDS

-462 GIWGTQWTPGQT
+462 GMWGTQWTPGQT

-552 PEVWDP
+552 PEVWNP

-611 DTIPITGTW
+611 DTIPINGTW

-799 KKTAV
+799 K
-804 LAQQPSVENELWI
+804 N
-817 KYGKHPIYGV
+817 Y
-827 LSTPVNGQKKHP
+827 
-839 IVIVAHGF
+839 
-847 NGSHHFGRSYFKMLN
+847 
-862 EMGYMCYTF
+862 
-871 DFPCGGTGSRTDNNT
+871 
-886 VNMSVIDEQKALE
+886 
-899 TIVRYFKS
+899 
-907 HSDVDKKNIVLL
+907 
-919 GSSQGGLIAALT
+919 
-931 AASLQKDISKLIL
+931 KL
-944 EFPALCIP
+944 
-952 DNWNSRYPQVSDI
+952 
-965 PDTTKVWQVPIGRQF
+965 
-980 FTELRNMDPYQ
+980 
-991 AVEAYRRPVL
+991 
-1001 IIHGDADPVVPI
+1001 
-1013 DYSRRAVKLYKDA
+1013 
-1026 RLLEIPNAGHG
+1026 
-1037 FGAEDF
+1037 
-1043 QRSLACIRQFL
+1043 
-1054 CPSRHAVIN
+1054 
-1063 GVPWY
+1063 
-1068 DQHGNVVNAHGAGIT
+1068 
-1083 YDNGRYWLF
+1083 
-1092 GEYKSDSTNAFPG
+1092 
-1105 FSCYSSS
+1105 
-1112 DLATWRFERVV
+1112 
-1123 LPVQKNGIL
+1123 
-1132 GPQRVGER
+1132 
-1140 VKVMKCPK
+1140 
-1148 TGQYVMLMHTDAMDY
+1148 
-1163 NDPHI
+1163 
-1168 GIATSPAINGEYQ
+1168 
-1181 LKGTLQYKG
+1181 
-1190 KPIKQW
+1190 
-1196 DMGVFQDDDGT
+1196 
-1207 GYLLIHH
+1207 
-1214 GPIYR
+1214 
-1219 LSNDYLSV
+1219 
-1227 DTMVA
+1227 
-1232 RVEGMGESP
+1232 
-1241 AMFKKDGIY
+1241 
-1250 YLLTSNLTSWERND
+1250 
-1264 NYYFTAPSPA
+1264 
-1274 GPWTR
+1274 
-1279 QGNFCPE
+1279 
-1286 GSLTWNSQT
+1286 
-1295 TFVMKLPDG
+1295 
-1304 TPMYMGDRWSYPHQA
+1304 
-1319 SAATYVWLPLQT
+1319 
-1331 NGVRLSIPAY
+1331 
-1341 WNAWDVRTIAPVDPL
+1341 
-1356 KECLKT
+1356 
-1362 QVNFSSND
+1362 
-1370 IGAKTTIPF
+1370 
-1379 KGRRIFVTGEANAH
+1379 
-1393 GGYAKLTIRN
+1393 
-1403 QKGKVCVTTL
+1403 
-1413 IDFYAKMPEQG
+1413 
-1424 IRYASPI
+1424 
-1431 LPMDEYELVIEVTG
+1431 
-1445 DRSNW
+1445 
-1450 TDKRHNLY
+1450 
-1458 GTDGCFVN
+1458 
-1466 VLAVYNE
+1466 

>member
-1 MTTRKLMMS
+1 MTIRYLMMS
-10 LLLLAGIGSKGQ
+10 LLLLAGIGTEGQ
-22 TMEEAFKNPP
+22 TLEEAFKNPP

-248 ILISLAGDE
+248 VLLSLAGDE
-257 IGKTFQRLEID
+257 VGKTFQRLEID

-277 TSAMPREFQK
+277 TSAMPEEFQK

-292 MLTWLPVAAGMTI
+292 MLIWLPVAAGVTI
-305 DNKASSKKFLN
+305 GDRASSKKFLN

-322 TDLFAEHYYGY
+322 TDLFAEYYYGY

-437 RGINKLMLHAG
+437 CGINKMMLHAG

-462 GIWGTQWTPGQT
+462 GMWGTQWTPGQT

-483 FSYFARC
+483 FAYFARC

-505 RDASLTTDAHSI
+505 KEASLTTDAHSI

-522 RDGETDIY
+522 RDGEIDIY

-558 ETGNMSEAEIW
+558 ETGNMSEADIW
-569 KMADGKTQVTLNLTT
+569 KMADGKTQVTLNLTA
-584 RRAVFLVF
+584 RRALFLVF

-744 AAPNSPTIGRFMKEV
+744 AAPDSPTIGRFMKEV

-799 KKTAV
+799 K
-804 LAQQPSVENELWI
+804 N
-817 KYGKHPIYGV
+817 Y
-827 LSTPVNGQKKHP
+827 
-839 IVIVAHGF
+839 
-847 NGSHHFGRSYFKMLN
+847 
-862 EMGYMCYTF
+862 
-871 DFPCGGTGSRTDNNT
+871 
-886 VNMSVIDEQKALE
+886 
-899 TIVRYFKS
+899 
-907 HSDVDKKNIVLL
+907 
-919 GSSQGGLIAALT
+919 
-931 AASLQKDISKLIL
+931 KL
-944 EFPALCIP
+944 
-952 DNWNSRYPQVSDI
+952 
-965 PDTTKVWQVPIGRQF
+965 
-980 FTELRNMDPYQ
+980 
-991 AVEAYRRPVL
+991 
-1001 IIHGDADPVVPI
+1001 
-1013 DYSRRAVKLYKDA
+1013 
-1026 RLLEIPNAGHG
+1026 
-1037 FGAEDF
+1037 
-1043 QRSLACIRQFL
+1043 
-1054 CPSRHAVIN
+1054 
-1063 GVPWY
+1063 
-1068 DQHGNVVNAHGAGIT
+1068 
-1083 YDNGRYWLF
+1083 
-1092 GEYKSDSTNAFPG
+1092 
-1105 FSCYSSS
+1105 
-1112 DLATWRFERVV
+1112 
-1123 LPVQKNGIL
+1123 
-1132 GPQRVGER
+1132 
-1140 VKVMKCPK
+1140 
-1148 TGQYVMLMHTDAMDY
+1148 
-1163 NDPHI
+1163 
-1168 GIATSPAINGEYQ
+1168 
-1181 LKGTLQYKG
+1181 
-1190 KPIKQW
+1190 
-1196 DMGVFQDDDGT
+1196 
-1207 GYLLIHH
+1207 
-1214 GPIYR
+1214 
-1219 LSNDYLSV
+1219 
-1227 DTMVA
+1227 
-1232 RVEGMGESP
+1232 
-1241 AMFKKDGIY
+1241 
-1250 YLLTSNLTSWERND
+1250 
-1264 NYYFTAPSPA
+1264 
-1274 GPWTR
+1274 
-1279 QGNFCPE
+1279 
-1286 GSLTWNSQT
+1286 
-1295 TFVMKLPDG
+1295 
-1304 TPMYMGDRWSYPHQA
+1304 
-1319 SAATYVWLPLQT
+1319 
-1331 NGVRLSIPAY
+1331 
-1341 WNAWDVRTIAPVDPL
+1341 
-1356 KECLKT
+1356 
-1362 QVNFSSND
+1362 
-1370 IGAKTTIPF
+1370 
-1379 KGRRIFVTGEANAH
+1379 
-1393 GGYAKLTIRN
+1393 
-1403 QKGKVCVTTL
+1403 
-1413 IDFYAKMPEQG
+1413 
-1424 IRYASPI
+1424 
-1431 LPMDEYELVIEVTG
+1431 
-1445 DRSNW
+1445 
-1450 TDKRHNLY
+1450 
-1458 GTDGCFVN
+1458 
-1466 VLAVYNE
+1466 

>member
-1 MTTRKLMMS
+1 MTIRYLMMS
-10 LLLLAGIGSKGQ
+10 LLLLAGIGTEGQ
-22 TMEEAFKNPP
+22 TLEDAFRNPP

-88 GSERWQ
+88 GSEKWQ

-116 PGWSSSAYPAVKQE
+116 PGWSSSAYPTVKPE

-237 AIRHFWESYPS
+237 AVRHFWESYPS
-248 ILISLAGDE
+248 VLLSLAGDE
-257 IGKTFQRLEID
+257 VGKTFQRLEID

-277 TSAMPREFQK
+277 TSVMPAEFQK
-287 RRGYD
+287 RCGYD

-322 TDLFAEHYYGY
+322 TDLFAEYYYGY

-361 INTDKICR
+361 INTEKICK

-437 RGINKLMLHAG
+437 CGINKMMLHAG

-462 GIWGTQWTPGQT
+462 GMWGTQWTPGQT

-483 FSYFARC
+483 FAYFARC

-599 GSAKESFSDDIT
+599 GSGKESFSEDIT
-611 DTIPITGTW
+611 DIIPVTRKW
-620 TVGFDE
+620 TVRFDE
-626 DKVVEW
+626 GKVVEW
-632 PSLMPWNE
+632 PSLTLWNE
-640 SIDSDIKYFSGTA
+640 SADNDIKYFSGTA
-653 HYEQHL
+653 HYEQRL
-659 YLNELDRHYRYIL
+659 YLKELDRHYRYVL

-679 LATVRV
+679 LAVVRV

-693 WRPPFTIDITEAL
+693 WRPPFTIDITESL

-712 LKVDVTNLWVN
+712 LEVDVTNLWVN

-788 LRSGLIGPVVL
+788 LRSGLIGPVML
-799 KKTAV
+799 K
-804 LAQQPSVENELWI
+804 N
-817 KYGKHPIYGV
+817 Y
-827 LSTPVNGQKKHP
+827 
-839 IVIVAHGF
+839 
-847 NGSHHFGRSYFKMLN
+847 
-862 EMGYMCYTF
+862 
-871 DFPCGGTGSRTDNNT
+871 
-886 VNMSVIDEQKALE
+886 
-899 TIVRYFKS
+899 
-907 HSDVDKKNIVLL
+907 
-919 GSSQGGLIAALT
+919 
-931 AASLQKDISKLIL
+931 KL
-944 EFPALCIP
+944 
-952 DNWNSRYPQVSDI
+952 
-965 PDTTKVWQVPIGRQF
+965 
-980 FTELRNMDPYQ
+980 
-991 AVEAYRRPVL
+991 
-1001 IIHGDADPVVPI
+1001 
-1013 DYSRRAVKLYKDA
+1013 
-1026 RLLEIPNAGHG
+1026 
-1037 FGAEDF
+1037 
-1043 QRSLACIRQFL
+1043 
-1054 CPSRHAVIN
+1054 
-1063 GVPWY
+1063 
-1068 DQHGNVVNAHGAGIT
+1068 
-1083 YDNGRYWLF
+1083 
-1092 GEYKSDSTNAFPG
+1092 
-1105 FSCYSSS
+1105 
-1112 DLATWRFERVV
+1112 
-1123 LPVQKNGIL
+1123 
-1132 GPQRVGER
+1132 
-1140 VKVMKCPK
+1140 
-1148 TGQYVMLMHTDAMDY
+1148 
-1163 NDPHI
+1163 
-1168 GIATSPAINGEYQ
+1168 
-1181 LKGTLQYKG
+1181 
-1190 KPIKQW
+1190 
-1196 DMGVFQDDDGT
+1196 
-1207 GYLLIHH
+1207 
-1214 GPIYR
+1214 
-1219 LSNDYLSV
+1219 
-1227 DTMVA
+1227 
-1232 RVEGMGESP
+1232 
-1241 AMFKKDGIY
+1241 
-1250 YLLTSNLTSWERND
+1250 
-1264 NYYFTAPSPA
+1264 
-1274 GPWTR
+1274 
-1279 QGNFCPE
+1279 
-1286 GSLTWNSQT
+1286 
-1295 TFVMKLPDG
+1295 
-1304 TPMYMGDRWSYPHQA
+1304 
-1319 SAATYVWLPLQT
+1319 
-1331 NGVRLSIPAY
+1331 
-1341 WNAWDVRTIAPVDPL
+1341 
-1356 KECLKT
+1356 
-1362 QVNFSSND
+1362 
-1370 IGAKTTIPF
+1370 
-1379 KGRRIFVTGEANAH
+1379 
-1393 GGYAKLTIRN
+1393 
-1403 QKGKVCVTTL
+1403 
-1413 IDFYAKMPEQG
+1413 
-1424 IRYASPI
+1424 
-1431 LPMDEYELVIEVTG
+1431 
-1445 DRSNW
+1445 
-1450 TDKRHNLY
+1450 
-1458 GTDGCFVN
+1458 
-1466 VLAVYNE
+1466 

>member
-1 MTTRKLMMS
+1 MTIRYLMMS
-10 LLLLAGIGSKGQ
+10 ILFLAGIGAEGH
-22 TMEEAFKNPP
+22 TMEDAFRNPP

-46 LVSKEGITA
+46 LVSREGITA

-88 GSERWQ
+88 GSEKWQ

-145 KSRTRLIMPETEPQ
+145 RSRTRLIMPETDPQ
-159 YSYYRDVAVIA
+159 YSYYQDVAVIA
-170 VPDQDSVPMSSI
+170 VPDQDSVPMSSV
-182 RNLTGKMDS
+182 RNLTGQMDS

-448 AHNPWV
+448 AHNRWV

-462 GIWGTQWTPGQT
+462 GMWGTQWTPGQT

-552 PEVWDP
+552 PEVWNP

-611 DTIPITGTW
+611 DTIPINGTW

-799 KKTAV
+799 K
-804 LAQQPSVENELWI
+804 N
-817 KYGKHPIYGV
+817 Y
-827 LSTPVNGQKKHP
+827 
-839 IVIVAHGF
+839 
-847 NGSHHFGRSYFKMLN
+847 
-862 EMGYMCYTF
+862 
-871 DFPCGGTGSRTDNNT
+871 
-886 VNMSVIDEQKALE
+886 
-899 TIVRYFKS
+899 
-907 HSDVDKKNIVLL
+907 
-919 GSSQGGLIAALT
+919 
-931 AASLQKDISKLIL
+931 KL
-944 EFPALCIP
+944 
-952 DNWNSRYPQVSDI
+952 
-965 PDTTKVWQVPIGRQF
+965 
-980 FTELRNMDPYQ
+980 
-991 AVEAYRRPVL
+991 
-1001 IIHGDADPVVPI
+1001 
-1013 DYSRRAVKLYKDA
+1013 
-1026 RLLEIPNAGHG
+1026 
-1037 FGAEDF
+1037 
-1043 QRSLACIRQFL
+1043 
-1054 CPSRHAVIN
+1054 
-1063 GVPWY
+1063 
-1068 DQHGNVVNAHGAGIT
+1068 
-1083 YDNGRYWLF
+1083 
-1092 GEYKSDSTNAFPG
+1092 
-1105 FSCYSSS
+1105 
-1112 DLATWRFERVV
+1112 
-1123 LPVQKNGIL
+1123 
-1132 GPQRVGER
+1132 
-1140 VKVMKCPK
+1140 
-1148 TGQYVMLMHTDAMDY
+1148 
-1163 NDPHI
+1163 
-1168 GIATSPAINGEYQ
+1168 
-1181 LKGTLQYKG
+1181 
-1190 KPIKQW
+1190 
-1196 DMGVFQDDDGT
+1196 
-1207 GYLLIHH
+1207 
-1214 GPIYR
+1214 
-1219 LSNDYLSV
+1219 
-1227 DTMVA
+1227 
-1232 RVEGMGESP
+1232 
-1241 AMFKKDGIY
+1241 
-1250 YLLTSNLTSWERND
+1250 
-1264 NYYFTAPSPA
+1264 
-1274 GPWTR
+1274 
-1279 QGNFCPE
+1279 
-1286 GSLTWNSQT
+1286 
-1295 TFVMKLPDG
+1295 
-1304 TPMYMGDRWSYPHQA
+1304 
-1319 SAATYVWLPLQT
+1319 
-1331 NGVRLSIPAY
+1331 
-1341 WNAWDVRTIAPVDPL
+1341 
-1356 KECLKT
+1356 
-1362 QVNFSSND
+1362 
-1370 IGAKTTIPF
+1370 
-1379 KGRRIFVTGEANAH
+1379 
-1393 GGYAKLTIRN
+1393 
-1403 QKGKVCVTTL
+1403 
-1413 IDFYAKMPEQG
+1413 
-1424 IRYASPI
+1424 
-1431 LPMDEYELVIEVTG
+1431 
-1445 DRSNW
+1445 
-1450 TDKRHNLY
+1450 
-1458 GTDGCFVN
+1458 
-1466 VLAVYNE
+1466 

>member
-1 MTTRKLMMS
+1 MTTRNLMMS

-462 GIWGTQWTPGQT
+462 GMWGTQWTPGQT

-483 FSYFARC
+483 FAYFARC

-522 RDGETDIY
+522 REGETDIY

-799 KKTAV
+799 K
-804 LAQQPSVENELWI
+804 
-817 KYGKHPIYGV
+817 IY
-827 LSTPVNGQKKHP
+827 
-839 IVIVAHGF
+839 
-847 NGSHHFGRSYFKMLN
+847 
-862 EMGYMCYTF
+862 
-871 DFPCGGTGSRTDNNT
+871 
-886 VNMSVIDEQKALE
+886 
-899 TIVRYFKS
+899 
-907 HSDVDKKNIVLL
+907 
-919 GSSQGGLIAALT
+919 
-931 AASLQKDISKLIL
+931 KL
-944 EFPALCIP
+944 
-952 DNWNSRYPQVSDI
+952 
-965 PDTTKVWQVPIGRQF
+965 
-980 FTELRNMDPYQ
+980 
-991 AVEAYRRPVL
+991 
-1001 IIHGDADPVVPI
+1001 
-1013 DYSRRAVKLYKDA
+1013 
-1026 RLLEIPNAGHG
+1026 
-1037 FGAEDF
+1037 
-1043 QRSLACIRQFL
+1043 
-1054 CPSRHAVIN
+1054 
-1063 GVPWY
+1063 
-1068 DQHGNVVNAHGAGIT
+1068 
-1083 YDNGRYWLF
+1083 
-1092 GEYKSDSTNAFPG
+1092 
-1105 FSCYSSS
+1105 
-1112 DLATWRFERVV
+1112 
-1123 LPVQKNGIL
+1123 
-1132 GPQRVGER
+1132 
-1140 VKVMKCPK
+1140 
-1148 TGQYVMLMHTDAMDY
+1148 
-1163 NDPHI
+1163 
-1168 GIATSPAINGEYQ
+1168 
-1181 LKGTLQYKG
+1181 
-1190 KPIKQW
+1190 
-1196 DMGVFQDDDGT
+1196 
-1207 GYLLIHH
+1207 
-1214 GPIYR
+1214 
-1219 LSNDYLSV
+1219 
-1227 DTMVA
+1227 
-1232 RVEGMGESP
+1232 
-1241 AMFKKDGIY
+1241 
-1250 YLLTSNLTSWERND
+1250 
-1264 NYYFTAPSPA
+1264 
-1274 GPWTR
+1274 
-1279 QGNFCPE
+1279 
-1286 GSLTWNSQT
+1286 
-1295 TFVMKLPDG
+1295 
-1304 TPMYMGDRWSYPHQA
+1304 
-1319 SAATYVWLPLQT
+1319 
-1331 NGVRLSIPAY
+1331 
-1341 WNAWDVRTIAPVDPL
+1341 
-1356 KECLKT
+1356 
-1362 QVNFSSND
+1362 
-1370 IGAKTTIPF
+1370 
-1379 KGRRIFVTGEANAH
+1379 
-1393 GGYAKLTIRN
+1393 
-1403 QKGKVCVTTL
+1403 
-1413 IDFYAKMPEQG
+1413 
-1424 IRYASPI
+1424 
-1431 LPMDEYELVIEVTG
+1431 
-1445 DRSNW
+1445 
-1450 TDKRHNLY
+1450 
-1458 GTDGCFVN
+1458 
-1466 VLAVYNE
+1466 

>member
-1 MTTRKLMMS
+1 MTIRYLMMS
-10 LLLLAGIGSKGQ
+10 LLLLAGIGTEGQ
-22 TMEEAFKNPP
+22 TLEDAFWNPP

-46 LVSKEGITA
+46 LVSREGITA

-88 GSERWQ
+88 GSEKWQ

-116 PGWSSSAYPAVKQE
+116 PGWSSSAYPTVKPE

-145 KSRTRLIMPETEPQ
+145 RSRTRLIMPETDPQ
-159 YSYYRDVAVIA
+159 YSYYQDVAVIA
-170 VPDQDSVPMSSI
+170 VPDQDSVPMSSV
-182 RNLTGKMDS
+182 RNLTGQMDS
-191 KGILHWKMPQGR
+191 RGVLHWKMPKGR

-237 AIRHFWESYPS
+237 AVSHFWESYPS
-248 ILISLAGDE
+248 VLLSLAGDE
-257 IGKTFQRLEID
+257 VGKTFQRLEID

-277 TSAMPREFQK
+277 TSAMPEEFQK

-305 DNKASSKKFLN
+305 GDKASSKKFLN

-322 TDLFAEHYYGY
+322 TDLFAEYYYGY

-361 INTDKICR
+361 INTEKICK

-418 YAWKDD
+418 HAWKDD

-462 GIWGTQWTPGQT
+462 GMWGTQWMPGQT

-483 FSYFARC
+483 FAYFARC

-592 RNPTTET
+592 RNPTAET
-599 GSAKESFSDDIT
+599 GSGKESFSEDIT
-611 DTIPITGTW
+611 DIIPVTRKW
-620 TVGFDE
+620 TVRFDE
-626 DKVVEW
+626 GKVVEW
-632 PSLMPWNE
+632 PSLTLWNE
-640 SIDSDIKYFSGTA
+640 SADNDIKYFSGTA
-653 HYEQHL
+653 HYEQRL
-659 YLNELDRHYRYIL
+659 YLKEFDRHYRYIL

-679 LATVRV
+679 LAVVRV

-693 WRPPFTIDITEAL
+693 WRPPFTIDITESL

-712 LKVDVTNLWVN
+712 LEVDVTNLWVN

-759 PEWLSQGQPRPSKR
+759 PEWFSQGQPRPSKR
-773 KAVVSFKFFEKDTPL
+773 KAIVSFKFFEKDTPL

-799 KKTAV
+799 K
-804 LAQQPSVENELWI
+804 N
-817 KYGKHPIYGV
+817 Y
-827 LSTPVNGQKKHP
+827 
-839 IVIVAHGF
+839 
-847 NGSHHFGRSYFKMLN
+847 
-862 EMGYMCYTF
+862 
-871 DFPCGGTGSRTDNNT
+871 
-886 VNMSVIDEQKALE
+886 
-899 TIVRYFKS
+899 
-907 HSDVDKKNIVLL
+907 
-919 GSSQGGLIAALT
+919 
-931 AASLQKDISKLIL
+931 KL
-944 EFPALCIP
+944 
-952 DNWNSRYPQVSDI
+952 
-965 PDTTKVWQVPIGRQF
+965 
-980 FTELRNMDPYQ
+980 
-991 AVEAYRRPVL
+991 
-1001 IIHGDADPVVPI
+1001 
-1013 DYSRRAVKLYKDA
+1013 
-1026 RLLEIPNAGHG
+1026 
-1037 FGAEDF
+1037 
-1043 QRSLACIRQFL
+1043 
-1054 CPSRHAVIN
+1054 
-1063 GVPWY
+1063 
-1068 DQHGNVVNAHGAGIT
+1068 
-1083 YDNGRYWLF
+1083 
-1092 GEYKSDSTNAFPG
+1092 
-1105 FSCYSSS
+1105 
-1112 DLATWRFERVV
+1112 
-1123 LPVQKNGIL
+1123 
-1132 GPQRVGER
+1132 
-1140 VKVMKCPK
+1140 
-1148 TGQYVMLMHTDAMDY
+1148 
-1163 NDPHI
+1163 
-1168 GIATSPAINGEYQ
+1168 
-1181 LKGTLQYKG
+1181 
-1190 KPIKQW
+1190 
-1196 DMGVFQDDDGT
+1196 
-1207 GYLLIHH
+1207 
-1214 GPIYR
+1214 
-1219 LSNDYLSV
+1219 
-1227 DTMVA
+1227 
-1232 RVEGMGESP
+1232 
-1241 AMFKKDGIY
+1241 
-1250 YLLTSNLTSWERND
+1250 
-1264 NYYFTAPSPA
+1264 
-1274 GPWTR
+1274 
-1279 QGNFCPE
+1279 
-1286 GSLTWNSQT
+1286 
-1295 TFVMKLPDG
+1295 
-1304 TPMYMGDRWSYPHQA
+1304 
-1319 SAATYVWLPLQT
+1319 
-1331 NGVRLSIPAY
+1331 
-1341 WNAWDVRTIAPVDPL
+1341 
-1356 KECLKT
+1356 
-1362 QVNFSSND
+1362 
-1370 IGAKTTIPF
+1370 
-1379 KGRRIFVTGEANAH
+1379 
-1393 GGYAKLTIRN
+1393 
-1403 QKGKVCVTTL
+1403 
-1413 IDFYAKMPEQG
+1413 
-1424 IRYASPI
+1424 
-1431 LPMDEYELVIEVTG
+1431 
-1445 DRSNW
+1445 
-1450 TDKRHNLY
+1450 
-1458 GTDGCFVN
+1458 
-1466 VLAVYNE
+1466 

>member
-1 MTTRKLMMS
+1 MTTRNLMMS

-402 AGHEIVYAEGF
+402 A
-413 TCWPL
+413 
-418 YAWKDD
+418 
-424 PARLKAIADSAFC
+424 ARLKAIADSAFC

-462 GIWGTQWTPGQT
+462 GMWGTQWTPGQT

-538 TLMPHVTITGTGRL
+538 TLMPHVTIRD
-552 PEVWDP
+552 W
-558 ETGNMSEAEIW
+558 I
-569 KMADGKTQVTLNLTT
+569 GK
-584 RRAVFLVF
+584 RVFLRRHHRHHTHN
-592 RNPTTET
+592 RN
-599 GSAKESFSDDIT
+599 
-611 DTIPITGTW
+611 
-620 TVGFDE
+620 
-626 DKVVEW
+626 
-632 PSLMPWNE
+632 
-640 SIDSDIKYFSGTA
+640 
-653 HYEQHL
+653 
-659 YLNELDRHYRYIL
+659 
-672 DLGEVKN
+672 
-679 LATVRV
+679 
-685 NGKVCGTL
+685 
-693 WRPPFTIDITEAL
+693 
-706 LGGDNL
+706 
-712 LKVDVTNLWVN
+712 VD
-723 RMVGDEQEPDDVE
+723 
-736 WSEPVAFG
+736 
-744 AAPNSPTIGRFMKEV
+744 GR
-759 PEWLSQGQPRPSKR
+759 
-773 KAVVSFKFFEKDTPL
+773 
-788 LRSGLIGPVVL
+788 I
-799 KKTAV
+799 
-804 LAQQPSVENELWI
+804 
-817 KYGKHPIYGV
+817 
-827 LSTPVNGQKKHP
+827 
-839 IVIVAHGF
+839 
-847 NGSHHFGRSYFKMLN
+847 
-862 EMGYMCYTF
+862 
-871 DFPCGGTGSRTDNNT
+871 
-886 VNMSVIDEQKALE
+886 
-899 TIVRYFKS
+899 
-907 HSDVDKKNIVLL
+907 
-919 GSSQGGLIAALT
+919 
-931 AASLQKDISKLIL
+931 
-944 EFPALCIP
+944 
-952 DNWNSRYPQVSDI
+952 
-965 PDTTKVWQVPIGRQF
+965 
-980 FTELRNMDPYQ
+980 
-991 AVEAYRRPVL
+991 
-1001 IIHGDADPVVPI
+1001 
-1013 DYSRRAVKLYKDA
+1013 
-1026 RLLEIPNAGHG
+1026 
-1037 FGAEDF
+1037 
-1043 QRSLACIRQFL
+1043 
-1054 CPSRHAVIN
+1054 
-1063 GVPWY
+1063 
-1068 DQHGNVVNAHGAGIT
+1068 
-1083 YDNGRYWLF
+1083 
-1092 GEYKSDSTNAFPG
+1092 
-1105 FSCYSSS
+1105 
-1112 DLATWRFERVV
+1112 
-1123 LPVQKNGIL
+1123 
-1132 GPQRVGER
+1132 
-1140 VKVMKCPK
+1140 
-1148 TGQYVMLMHTDAMDY
+1148 
-1163 NDPHI
+1163 
-1168 GIATSPAINGEYQ
+1168 
-1181 LKGTLQYKG
+1181 
-1190 KPIKQW
+1190 
-1196 DMGVFQDDDGT
+1196 
-1207 GYLLIHH
+1207 
-1214 GPIYR
+1214 
-1219 LSNDYLSV
+1219 
-1227 DTMVA
+1227 
-1232 RVEGMGESP
+1232 
-1241 AMFKKDGIY
+1241 
-1250 YLLTSNLTSWERND
+1250 
-1264 NYYFTAPSPA
+1264 
-1274 GPWTR
+1274 
-1279 QGNFCPE
+1279 
-1286 GSLTWNSQT
+1286 
-1295 TFVMKLPDG
+1295 
-1304 TPMYMGDRWSYPHQA
+1304 
-1319 SAATYVWLPLQT
+1319 
-1331 NGVRLSIPAY
+1331 
-1341 WNAWDVRTIAPVDPL
+1341 
-1356 KECLKT
+1356 
-1362 QVNFSSND
+1362 
-1370 IGAKTTIPF
+1370 
-1379 KGRRIFVTGEANAH
+1379 
-1393 GGYAKLTIRN
+1393 
-1403 QKGKVCVTTL
+1403 
-1413 IDFYAKMPEQG
+1413 
-1424 IRYASPI
+1424 
-1431 LPMDEYELVIEVTG
+1431 
-1445 DRSNW
+1445 
-1450 TDKRHNLY
+1450 
-1458 GTDGCFVN
+1458 
-1466 VLAVYNE
+1466 

>member
-1 MTTRKLMMS
+1 
-10 LLLLAGIGSKGQ
+10 
-22 TMEEAFKNPP
+22 MEEAFRNPP

-46 LVSKEGITA
+46 LVSREGITA

-277 TSAMPREFQK
+277 TSAMPEEFQK

-305 DNKASSKKFLN
+305 GDKASSKKFLN

-462 GIWGTQWTPGQT
+462 GMWGTQWTPGQT

-799 KKTAV
+799 K
-804 LAQQPSVENELWI
+804 
-817 KYGKHPIYGV
+817 IY
-827 LSTPVNGQKKHP
+827 
-839 IVIVAHGF
+839 
-847 NGSHHFGRSYFKMLN
+847 
-862 EMGYMCYTF
+862 
-871 DFPCGGTGSRTDNNT
+871 
-886 VNMSVIDEQKALE
+886 
-899 TIVRYFKS
+899 
-907 HSDVDKKNIVLL
+907 
-919 GSSQGGLIAALT
+919 
-931 AASLQKDISKLIL
+931 KL
-944 EFPALCIP
+944 
-952 DNWNSRYPQVSDI
+952 
-965 PDTTKVWQVPIGRQF
+965 
-980 FTELRNMDPYQ
+980 
-991 AVEAYRRPVL
+991 
-1001 IIHGDADPVVPI
+1001 
-1013 DYSRRAVKLYKDA
+1013 
-1026 RLLEIPNAGHG
+1026 
-1037 FGAEDF
+1037 
-1043 QRSLACIRQFL
+1043 
-1054 CPSRHAVIN
+1054 
-1063 GVPWY
+1063 
-1068 DQHGNVVNAHGAGIT
+1068 
-1083 YDNGRYWLF
+1083 
-1092 GEYKSDSTNAFPG
+1092 
-1105 FSCYSSS
+1105 
-1112 DLATWRFERVV
+1112 
-1123 LPVQKNGIL
+1123 
-1132 GPQRVGER
+1132 
-1140 VKVMKCPK
+1140 
-1148 TGQYVMLMHTDAMDY
+1148 
-1163 NDPHI
+1163 
-1168 GIATSPAINGEYQ
+1168 
-1181 LKGTLQYKG
+1181 
-1190 KPIKQW
+1190 
-1196 DMGVFQDDDGT
+1196 
-1207 GYLLIHH
+1207 
-1214 GPIYR
+1214 
-1219 LSNDYLSV
+1219 
-1227 DTMVA
+1227 
-1232 RVEGMGESP
+1232 
-1241 AMFKKDGIY
+1241 
-1250 YLLTSNLTSWERND
+1250 
-1264 NYYFTAPSPA
+1264 
-1274 GPWTR
+1274 
-1279 QGNFCPE
+1279 
-1286 GSLTWNSQT
+1286 
-1295 TFVMKLPDG
+1295 
-1304 TPMYMGDRWSYPHQA
+1304 
-1319 SAATYVWLPLQT
+1319 
-1331 NGVRLSIPAY
+1331 
-1341 WNAWDVRTIAPVDPL
+1341 
-1356 KECLKT
+1356 
-1362 QVNFSSND
+1362 
-1370 IGAKTTIPF
+1370 
-1379 KGRRIFVTGEANAH
+1379 
-1393 GGYAKLTIRN
+1393 
-1403 QKGKVCVTTL
+1403 
-1413 IDFYAKMPEQG
+1413 
-1424 IRYASPI
+1424 
-1431 LPMDEYELVIEVTG
+1431 
-1445 DRSNW
+1445 
-1450 TDKRHNLY
+1450 
-1458 GTDGCFVN
+1458 
-1466 VLAVYNE
+1466 

>member
-1 MTTRKLMMS
+1 
-10 LLLLAGIGSKGQ
+10 
-22 TMEEAFKNPP
+22 MEEAFRNPP

-46 LVSKEGITA
+46 LVSREGITA

-88 GSERWQ
+88 GSEKWQ
-94 RLMRFAID
+94 RLIRFAID
-102 ECRRLGLSF
+102 ECSRLGLSF

-116 PGWSSSAYPAVKQE
+116 PGWSSSAYPTVRPE

-138 STTVASG
+138 SITVASD
-145 KSRTRLIMPETEPQ
+145 KSRTRLIMPETDPQ
-159 YSYYRDVAVIA
+159 YSYYQDVAVIA
-170 VPDQDSVPMSSI
+170 VPDQDSVPMSSV
-182 RNLTGKMDS
+182 RNLTGQMDS
-191 KGILHWKMPQGR
+191 RGVLHWKMPKGR

-237 AIRHFWESYPS
+237 AVSHFWESYPS
-248 ILISLAGDE
+248 VLLSLAGDE
-257 IGKTFQRLEID
+257 VGKTFQRLEID

-277 TSAMPREFQK
+277 TSAMPEEFQK

-305 DNKASSKKFLN
+305 GDKASSKKFLN

-322 TDLFAEHYYGY
+322 TDLFAEYYYGY

-361 INTDKICR
+361 INTEKICK

-437 RGINKLMLHAG
+437 CGINKMMLHAG

-462 GIWGTQWTPGQT
+462 GMWGTQWTPGQT

-483 FSYFARC
+483 FAYFARC

-611 DTIPITGTW
+611 DTIPINGTW

-706 LGGDNL
+706 LRGDNL

-788 LRSGLIGPVVL
+788 LRSGLIGPVML
-799 KKTAV
+799 K
-804 LAQQPSVENELWI
+804 N
-817 KYGKHPIYGV
+817 Y
-827 LSTPVNGQKKHP
+827 
-839 IVIVAHGF
+839 
-847 NGSHHFGRSYFKMLN
+847 
-862 EMGYMCYTF
+862 
-871 DFPCGGTGSRTDNNT
+871 
-886 VNMSVIDEQKALE
+886 
-899 TIVRYFKS
+899 
-907 HSDVDKKNIVLL
+907 
-919 GSSQGGLIAALT
+919 
-931 AASLQKDISKLIL
+931 KL
-944 EFPALCIP
+944 
-952 DNWNSRYPQVSDI
+952 
-965 PDTTKVWQVPIGRQF
+965 
-980 FTELRNMDPYQ
+980 
-991 AVEAYRRPVL
+991 
-1001 IIHGDADPVVPI
+1001 
-1013 DYSRRAVKLYKDA
+1013 
-1026 RLLEIPNAGHG
+1026 
-1037 FGAEDF
+1037 
-1043 QRSLACIRQFL
+1043 
-1054 CPSRHAVIN
+1054 
-1063 GVPWY
+1063 
-1068 DQHGNVVNAHGAGIT
+1068 
-1083 YDNGRYWLF
+1083 
-1092 GEYKSDSTNAFPG
+1092 
-1105 FSCYSSS
+1105 
-1112 DLATWRFERVV
+1112 
-1123 LPVQKNGIL
+1123 
-1132 GPQRVGER
+1132 
-1140 VKVMKCPK
+1140 
-1148 TGQYVMLMHTDAMDY
+1148 
-1163 NDPHI
+1163 
-1168 GIATSPAINGEYQ
+1168 
-1181 LKGTLQYKG
+1181 
-1190 KPIKQW
+1190 
-1196 DMGVFQDDDGT
+1196 
-1207 GYLLIHH
+1207 
-1214 GPIYR
+1214 
-1219 LSNDYLSV
+1219 
-1227 DTMVA
+1227 
-1232 RVEGMGESP
+1232 
-1241 AMFKKDGIY
+1241 
-1250 YLLTSNLTSWERND
+1250 
-1264 NYYFTAPSPA
+1264 
-1274 GPWTR
+1274 
-1279 QGNFCPE
+1279 
-1286 GSLTWNSQT
+1286 
-1295 TFVMKLPDG
+1295 
-1304 TPMYMGDRWSYPHQA
+1304 
-1319 SAATYVWLPLQT
+1319 
-1331 NGVRLSIPAY
+1331 
-1341 WNAWDVRTIAPVDPL
+1341 
-1356 KECLKT
+1356 
-1362 QVNFSSND
+1362 
-1370 IGAKTTIPF
+1370 
-1379 KGRRIFVTGEANAH
+1379 
-1393 GGYAKLTIRN
+1393 
-1403 QKGKVCVTTL
+1403 
-1413 IDFYAKMPEQG
+1413 
-1424 IRYASPI
+1424 
-1431 LPMDEYELVIEVTG
+1431 
-1445 DRSNW
+1445 
-1450 TDKRHNLY
+1450 
-1458 GTDGCFVN
+1458 
-1466 VLAVYNE
+1466 

>member
-1 MTTRKLMMS
+1 MTTRNLMMS

-170 VPDQDSVPMSSI
+170 VPDQDSVPMSLI

-462 GIWGTQWTPGQT
+462 GMWGTQWTPGQT

-712 LKVDVTNLWVN
+712 LKVDATNLWVN

-907 HSDVDKKNIVLL
+907 HSDVDKK
-919 GSSQGGLIAALT
+919 
-931 AASLQKDISKLIL
+931 K
-944 EFPALCIP
+944 
-952 DNWNSRYPQVSDI
+952 
-965 PDTTKVWQVPIGRQF
+965 
-980 FTELRNMDPYQ
+980 
-991 AVEAYRRPVL
+991 YR
-1001 IIHGDADPVVPI
+1001 
-1013 DYSRRAVKLYKDA
+1013 
-1026 RLLEIPNAGHG
+1026 
-1037 FGAEDF
+1037 
-1043 QRSLACIRQFL
+1043 
-1054 CPSRHAVIN
+1054 
-1063 GVPWY
+1063 
-1068 DQHGNVVNAHGAGIT
+1068 
-1083 YDNGRYWLF
+1083 
-1092 GEYKSDSTNAFPG
+1092 
-1105 FSCYSSS
+1105 
-1112 DLATWRFERVV
+1112 
-1123 LPVQKNGIL
+1123 
-1132 GPQRVGER
+1132 
-1140 VKVMKCPK
+1140 
-1148 TGQYVMLMHTDAMDY
+1148 
-1163 NDPHI
+1163 
-1168 GIATSPAINGEYQ
+1168 TSG
-1181 LKGTLQYKG
+1181 
-1190 KPIKQW
+1190 
-1196 DMGVFQDDDGT
+1196 
-1207 GYLLIHH
+1207 
-1214 GPIYR
+1214 
-1219 LSNDYLSV
+1219 
-1227 DTMVA
+1227 
-1232 RVEGMGESP
+1232 
-1241 AMFKKDGIY
+1241 
-1250 YLLTSNLTSWERND
+1250 
-1264 NYYFTAPSPA
+1264 
-1274 GPWTR
+1274 
-1279 QGNFCPE
+1279 
-1286 GSLTWNSQT
+1286 
-1295 TFVMKLPDG
+1295 
-1304 TPMYMGDRWSYPHQA
+1304 
-1319 SAATYVWLPLQT
+1319 
-1331 NGVRLSIPAY
+1331 
-1341 WNAWDVRTIAPVDPL
+1341 
-1356 KECLKT
+1356 
-1362 QVNFSSND
+1362 
-1370 IGAKTTIPF
+1370 
-1379 KGRRIFVTGEANAH
+1379 
-1393 GGYAKLTIRN
+1393 
-1403 QKGKVCVTTL
+1403 
-1413 IDFYAKMPEQG
+1413 
-1424 IRYASPI
+1424 
-1431 LPMDEYELVIEVTG
+1431 
-1445 DRSNW
+1445 
-1450 TDKRHNLY
+1450 
-1458 GTDGCFVN
+1458 
-1466 VLAVYNE
+1466 

>member
-1 MTTRKLMMS
+1 MIRFLIIGLMLS
-10 LLLLAGIGSKGQ
+10 LCESVACQ
-22 TMEEAFKNPP
+22 TMEDDFRNPP
-32 AEAKPLMIWQWMDG
+32 AEAKPLIIWQWMDG
-46 LVSKEGITA
+46 LISKEGITA
-55 DLEAYKEAGIGGVQN
+55 DLEAYEKAGIGGVQN
-70 FQVGGPM
+70 FQVGGPL
-77 QGLAKD
+77 QALARD

-88 GSERWQ
+88 GSGRWQ

-145 KSRTRLIMPETEPQ
+145 RSRTRLIMPETDPQ
-159 YSYYRDVAVIA
+159 YSYYQDVAVIA
-170 VPDQDSVPMSSI
+170 VPDQDSVPMSSV
-182 RNLTGKMDS
+182 RNLTGQMDS
-191 KGILHWKMPQGR
+191 RGVLHWKMPQGR

-248 ILISLAGDE
+248 VLLSLAGDE
-257 IGKTFQRLEID
+257 VGKTFQRLEID

-277 TSAMPREFQK
+277 TSAMPEEFQK

-305 DNKASSKKFLN
+305 GDKASSKKFLN
-316 DWRETV
+316 DWCETV
-322 TDLFAEHYYGY
+322 TDLFAEYYYGY

-361 INTDKICR
+361 INTEKICK

-462 GIWGTQWTPGQT
+462 GMWGTQWTPGQT

-483 FSYFARC
+483 FAYFARC

-599 GSAKESFSDDIT
+599 GSAKESFSDDVT

-744 AAPNSPTIGRFMKEV
+744 AAPNSPAIGRFMKEV

-788 LRSGLIGPVVL
+788 LRSGLIGPVML

-952 DNWNSRYPQVSDI
+952 DNWNNRYPQVSDI

-1068 DQHGNVVNAHGAGIT
+1068 DQHGNVVNA
-1083 YDNGRYWLF
+1083 R
-1092 GEYKSDSTNAFPG
+1092 
-1105 FSCYSSS
+1105 
-1112 DLATWRFERVV
+1112 
-1123 LPVQKNGIL
+1123 
-1132 GPQRVGER
+1132 
-1140 VKVMKCPK
+1140 
-1148 TGQYVMLMHTDAMDY
+1148 
-1163 NDPHI
+1163 
-1168 GIATSPAINGEYQ
+1168 
-1181 LKGTLQYKG
+1181 
-1190 KPIKQW
+1190 
-1196 DMGVFQDDDGT
+1196 
-1207 GYLLIHH
+1207 
-1214 GPIYR
+1214 
-1219 LSNDYLSV
+1219 
-1227 DTMVA
+1227 
-1232 RVEGMGESP
+1232 
-1241 AMFKKDGIY
+1241 
-1250 YLLTSNLTSWERND
+1250 
-1264 NYYFTAPSPA
+1264 
-1274 GPWTR
+1274 
-1279 QGNFCPE
+1279 
-1286 GSLTWNSQT
+1286 
-1295 TFVMKLPDG
+1295 
-1304 TPMYMGDRWSYPHQA
+1304 
-1319 SAATYVWLPLQT
+1319 
-1331 NGVRLSIPAY
+1331 
-1341 WNAWDVRTIAPVDPL
+1341 
-1356 KECLKT
+1356 
-1362 QVNFSSND
+1362 
-1370 IGAKTTIPF
+1370 
-1379 KGRRIFVTGEANAH
+1379 
-1393 GGYAKLTIRN
+1393 
-1403 QKGKVCVTTL
+1403 
-1413 IDFYAKMPEQG
+1413 
-1424 IRYASPI
+1424 
-1431 LPMDEYELVIEVTG
+1431 
-1445 DRSNW
+1445 
-1450 TDKRHNLY
+1450 
-1458 GTDGCFVN
+1458 VN
-1466 VLAVYNE
+1466 V

>member
-1 MTTRKLMMS
+1 MTTRNLMMS

-462 GIWGTQWTPGQT
+462 GMWGTQWTPGQT

-530 FVANTKDS
+530 FLANTKDS

-759 PEWLSQGQPRPSKR
+759 PEWLSHGQPRPSKR

-919 GSSQGGLIAALT
+919 GSSQGGPYCC
-931 AASLQKDISKLIL
+931 SDRCQ
-944 EFPALCIP
+944 PAE
-952 DNWNSRYPQVSDI
+952 RYQ
-965 PDTTKVWQVPIGRQF
+965 
-980 FTELRNMDPYQ
+980 
-991 AVEAYRRPVL
+991 
-1001 IIHGDADPVVPI
+1001 
-1013 DYSRRAVKLYKDA
+1013 
-1026 RLLEIPNAGHG
+1026 
-1037 FGAEDF
+1037 
-1043 QRSLACIRQFL
+1043 
-1054 CPSRHAVIN
+1054 
-1063 GVPWY
+1063 
-1068 DQHGNVVNAHGAGIT
+1068 
-1083 YDNGRYWLF
+1083 
-1092 GEYKSDSTNAFPG
+1092 
-1105 FSCYSSS
+1105 
-1112 DLATWRFERVV
+1112 
-1123 LPVQKNGIL
+1123 
-1132 GPQRVGER
+1132 
-1140 VKVMKCPK
+1140 
-1148 TGQYVMLMHTDAMDY
+1148 
-1163 NDPHI
+1163 
-1168 GIATSPAINGEYQ
+1168 
-1181 LKGTLQYKG
+1181 
-1190 KPIKQW
+1190 
-1196 DMGVFQDDDGT
+1196 
-1207 GYLLIHH
+1207 
-1214 GPIYR
+1214 
-1219 LSNDYLSV
+1219 
-1227 DTMVA
+1227 
-1232 RVEGMGESP
+1232 
-1241 AMFKKDGIY
+1241 
-1250 YLLTSNLTSWERND
+1250 
-1264 NYYFTAPSPA
+1264 
-1274 GPWTR
+1274 
-1279 QGNFCPE
+1279 
-1286 GSLTWNSQT
+1286 
-1295 TFVMKLPDG
+1295 
-1304 TPMYMGDRWSYPHQA
+1304 
-1319 SAATYVWLPLQT
+1319 
-1331 NGVRLSIPAY
+1331 
-1341 WNAWDVRTIAPVDPL
+1341 
-1356 KECLKT
+1356 
-1362 QVNFSSND
+1362 
-1370 IGAKTTIPF
+1370 
-1379 KGRRIFVTGEANAH
+1379 
-1393 GGYAKLTIRN
+1393 
-1403 QKGKVCVTTL
+1403 
-1413 IDFYAKMPEQG
+1413 
-1424 IRYASPI
+1424 
-1431 LPMDEYELVIEVTG
+1431 
-1445 DRSNW
+1445 
-1450 TDKRHNLY
+1450 
-1458 GTDGCFVN
+1458 
-1466 VLAVYNE
+1466 